1 MRRVLSAISLLI
13 AITGCTRYW
22 AKPNGT
28 LVELEAAKT
37 RCETEAVTRFPLVPT
52 NVLTGYAVPAGSRC
66 SVGPGGPSCVTYGG
80 TEIDL
85 NGQPRSEAFQGCLV
99 AAGWVPAKD
108 EEAAKAIAR
117 SSRVPAPSEAALRDA
132 RQWCDKMFNQRRNA
146 GVMEVFHDNLD
157 QCVATHAR
165 DLD

>member
-1 MRRVLSAISLLI
+1 MQRVLLAISLLI
-13 AITGCTRYW
+13 AITACTRYW

-28 LVELEAAKT
+28 LVELKAAKA
-37 RCETEAVTRFPLVPT
+37 RCETEAISRFPLAPA
-52 NVLTGYAVPAGSRC
+52 NVLTGYAVPVGSRC
-66 SVGPGGPSCVTYGG
+66 SIGPGGPSCVTYDG

-85 NGQPRSEAFQGCLV
+85 NGQPRSGAFKACLV

-108 EEAAKAIAR
+108 ENDAKAISR
-117 SSRVPAPSEAALRDA
+117 SSRSPAPSEAALRDA

-146 GVMEVFHDNLD
+146 MVTEVFHDNLD
-157 QCVATHAR
+157 QCVAAHAR